1 MIGVSQAPRKDSL
14 REGRKERKEE
24 GGKGKRKEG
33 RKGCMEGGGRA
44 YMLLFAENMELLGN
58 CCLRFQTP

>member
-1 MIGVSQAPRKDSL
+1 M